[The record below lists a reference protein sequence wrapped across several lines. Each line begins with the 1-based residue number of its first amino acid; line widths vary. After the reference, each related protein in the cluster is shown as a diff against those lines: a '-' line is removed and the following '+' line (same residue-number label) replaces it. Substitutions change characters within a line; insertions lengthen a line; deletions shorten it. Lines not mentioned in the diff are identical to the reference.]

1 VARGDSSLIAQ
12 IENGAVD
19 GLASLAEALRKCVVL
34 GGRSGSEELRD
45 WATRELKGYSVA
57 DELPEYRRVP
67 AQIQIDGATMTGLV
81 TGQPIARSSLPDFV
95 GEHIREE
102 VEMRD
107 GVGAIEELIRT
118 AETTGDR
125 IKLSLPMGGDVARIM
140 NADLQG
146 QRILS
151 IYWAVAPVALHG
163 VLDQIRTA
171 LTLLVA
177 ELRAHTPENE
187 AVPSADVASQAVQ
200 VVVSGKRH
208 RVSVNT
214 AQAAR
219 APASVDVAPAIRAD
233 TDDSRF
239 WTRSRRIG
247 AFVVGSATIIGAA
260 AAVVAIA
267 H

>member
-1 VARGDSSLIAQ
+1 
-12 IENGAVD
+12 
-19 GLASLAEALRKCVVL
+19 
-34 GGRSGSEELRD
+34 
-45 WATRELKGYSVA
+45 
-57 DELPEYRRVP
+57 
-67 AQIQIDGATMTGLV
+67 
-81 TGQPIARSSLPDFV
+81 
-95 GEHIREE
+95 
-102 VEMRD
+102 
-107 GVGAIEELIRT
+107 
-118 AETTGDR
+118 
-125 IKLSLPMGGDVARIM
+125 M

-177 ELRAHTPENE
+177 ELRAHTPEGE

-214 AQAAR
+214 AQAAG
-219 APASVDVAPAIRAD
+219 APASVDVAPAIRD
-233 TDDSRF
+233 TDDSPF

-247 AFVVGSATIIGAA
+247 AFVVGSATIVGAA
-260 AAVVAIA
+260 TAVVAIA